1 MVYTTAGKGDEGFND
16 SAAEGLQRAKDELGI
31 ELTEAEPEGS
41 EQYSTFLRKF
51 AGGEHDLVCGL
62 SFEMVTPM
70 KQVASDFSD
79 QRFTIVDV
87 ALDAPNVA
95 SYLYREHEG
104 CYLVGQLNGRLTGQ
118 SFEAGAGST
127 NEDLV
132 VGFIGGKKNPVI
144 EKFHAGYKAGVESLD
159 ADVEFRSAYAGT
171 WTSPS
176 KGKSIAESMY
186 DEGADIVFPAAGGT
200 GLGAFQAAQ
209 ERSRYAVGVDKEQ
222 SKATPE
228 YSNVILGSM
237 VKRVGEAFYRS
248 IENVS
253 NGEHRGGEQTSLG
266 LQEEGVDLVYGTDLG
281 SEIPE
286 SVKSAVSEARS
297 SIVDGDV
304 EVPSTLG

>member
-1 MVYTTAGKGDEGFND
+1 
-16 SAAEGLQRAKDELGI
+16 
-31 ELTEAEPEGS
+31 
-41 EQYSTFLRKF
+41 
-51 AGGEHDLVCGL
+51 L